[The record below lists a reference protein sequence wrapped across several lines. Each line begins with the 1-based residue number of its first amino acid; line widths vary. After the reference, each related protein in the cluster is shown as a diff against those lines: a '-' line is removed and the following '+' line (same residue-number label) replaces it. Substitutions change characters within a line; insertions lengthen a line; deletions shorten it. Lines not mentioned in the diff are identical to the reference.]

1 MAGDFFDLLANCQD
15 GWGDV
20 PDEPLEPGMAYLAD
34 LGVGEKFSV
43 GDEVFI
49 LLEKCD
55 DGGAIVV
62 RKDMLPEASRFGES
76 ADWKSS
82 FIRRDLN
89 GRYYQR
95 LAAIVGDNNIIP
107 MTRDLTSL
115 DGLDD
120 YGSCID
126 NVSLMTVHE
135 YAKYH
140 RILGFASYPRWQY
153 LITPFSTP
161 SNEYTRNV
169 CCVNYF
175 GAVDWCGC
183 DNDFGVRPFLKFNSS
198 ILVSVEDD
206 G

>member
-15 GWGDV
+15 GWDDI
-20 PDEPLEPGMAYLAD
+20 PNDSLEPGMAYLAD
-34 LGVGEKFSV
+34 LDVGEKFSV

-49 LLEKCD
+49 LLERCN
-55 DGGAIVV
+55 DGGSIVV
-62 RKDMLPEASRFGES
+62 RKDLLPETSRFGNS

-82 FIRRDLN
+82 IIRGDLN

-115 DGLDD
+115 DGLND
-120 YGSCID
+120 YGSCVD

-135 YAKYH
+135 YAKFH
-140 RILGFASYPRWQY
+140 RILGFARYTRWQY

-161 SNEYTRNV
+161 SNDYSRVV
-169 CCVNYF
+169 CCVFDN
-175 GAVDWCGC
+175 GTVLWVVC
-183 DNDFGVRPFLKFNSS
+183 DHDHGVRPFLKLNSS